1 MNDFDFIED
10 YFRKIG
16 EFQRQIMSDYESKL
30 CDIIQ
35 NYDFVVGSMASKDML
50 RQYLPADAN
59 IVYTPYIE
67 PTQII
72 AVKKFNIMDLC
83 KEGEV

>member
-1 MNDFDFIED
+1 MSDVIEE
-10 YFRKIG
+10 YYRKIA
-16 EFQRQIMSDYESKL
+16 EFQRQIISDTEMKL

-35 NYDFVVGSMASKDML
+35 NYDFIVGAMASKDML
-50 RQYLPADAN
+50 RQYLPANAN

-72 AVKKFNIMDLC
+72 AVKKFNLMDLC